1 MKRTTGIIIFAGL
14 LTLVAVLLA
23 RGLEKRA
30 PIPHTPPTSP
40 PSVKT
45 VTKGAVSIS
54 ASLSGTHLLYGED
67 GELFLDISLRADPA
81 KTRKRA
87 PINVG
92 LVIDRSGSMAGPK
105 LAHAKEAAR
114 KLIYSL
120 RDGDRLAIVTYGSD
134 VTMVPSR
141 IINAESRSQL
151 TAVVNGIVDGGGTYL
166 SGGFERA
173 RDEVLRTSTEGYI
186 NRVMLI
192 SDGQANEGITDLG
205 RLNQMARAA
214 LNRGIHLTTMGVG
227 LSFNETL
234 MTAMAEHGG
243 GHYYFIEDSSSMAAI
258 FDKELKTLMTTVAR
272 KATVTMTLEPG
283 VSLVEVY
290 GYTFE
295 QTGRTVTIRLPDIY
309 GGQQRKIMC
318 KLRIPANHEGKQ
330 QVAKVQLT
338 FLDVETNREL
348 ASNTSSRVDIT
359 SDATRVARGTNKHV
373 MAKAE
378 QVIIS
383 KNLKEAMKSY
393 GSGDVSAAQ
402 VRLRRQIS
410 STMRAN
416 ADLKDPFLDRLV
428 GKMKKQLE
436 ATEAAPSSARGR
448 SLVKGAKFDA
458 YKLSK

>member
-243 GHYYFIEDSSSMAAI
+243 GHYYFIEDSAAMAGI
-258 FDKELKTLMTTVAR
+258 FSKELKTLMNTVAR
-272 KATVTMTLEPG
+272 KATVTVTLAPG
-283 VSLVEVY
+283 VELVEVY
-290 GYTFE
+290 GYTYE
-295 QTGRTVTIRLPDIY
+295 QNGREVTVRLPDIF

-318 KLRIPANHEGKQ
+318 KLKVPSARIGEQK
-330 QVAKVQLT
+330 VAAVKLT
-338 FLDVETNREL
+338 FLDVNTDTEL
-348 ASNTSSRVDIT
+348 DSTTVARVKIT
-359 SDATRVARGTNKHV
+359 DDATRVAGGKNRDV
-373 MAKAE
+373 LVKAE
-378 QVIIS
+378 QVTIS
-383 KNLKEAMKSY
+383 KNLNEAMTAY
-393 GSGDVSAAQ
+393 GAGDVSSAKAT
-402 VRLRRQIS
+402 LRAQIS
-410 STMRAN
+410 RVMRAN
-416 ADLKDPFLDRLV
+416 ADLKNPYLQRMV
-428 GKMKKQLE
+428 GKMKRKLKD
-436 ATEAAPSSARGR
+436 TEAAPSSARGR
-448 SLVKGAKFDA
+448 SLIKSTKFDA
-458 YKLSK
+458 YKMSK